1 MKWFENIPCKDR
13 RSTSRRGGWCVFGLL
28 LLFLLQA
35 PIPSLAQADEEYLL
49 EVGGGIGAVSYLGDF
64 NGSLTGNMQPMA
76 TALLRRV
83 LNPYMDVTATLSY
96 GQLKGSYKQANTFYP
111 DYQGQTYSFSNPL
124 IDLSLRYEY
133 NFWPYGTGRDY
144 RGAKRL
150 TPCLLLGLG
159 GTFVKTDQKNVFTAN
174 LPIGVGVKYKV
185 GARVNVGLE
194 WAMHFSLNDELDGVK
209 DPYGIKSSGLFKNT
223 DCYSTLQLSV
233 TYSFMAKCRTCHN
246 EDE

>member
-1 MKWFENIPCKDR
+1 MKWFESISSKDS
-13 RSTSRRGGWCVFGLL
+13 RSSSRRGGWCVCGLL
-28 LLFLLQA
+28 LLFLLSA
-35 PIPSLAQADEEYLL
+35 PVPTLAQADEEYLL

-64 NGSLTGNMQPMA
+64 NGSLTGNMQPLA

-83 LNPYMDVTATLSY
+83 LNPYMGVTATVSY

-124 IDLSLRYEY
+124 VDLSLRYEY

-150 TPCLLLGLG
+150 TPFVFGGLG
-159 GTFVKTDQKNVFTAN
+159 GTYTNTTGTVLATN
-174 LPIGVGVKYKV
+174 LLLGAGVKYK
-185 GARVNVGLE
+185 AAKRLNVALE
-194 WAMHFSLNDELDGVK
+194 WGIHFTTSDKLDGAE
-209 DPYGIKSSGLFKNT
+209 DPYYIKSTGAFKNK
-223 DCYSTLQLSV
+223 DCYSALQLTL
-233 TYSFMAKCRTCHN
+233 TYSFLAKCRTCHN

>member
-1 MKWFENIPCKDR
+1 MKWFESISSKDS
-13 RSTSRRGGWCVFGLL
+13 RSSSRRGGWCVCGLL
-28 LLFLLQA
+28 LLFLLSA
-35 PIPSLAQADEEYLL
+35 PVPTLAQADEEYLL

-64 NGSLTGNMQPMA
+64 NGSISGNMQPMA

-83 LNPYMDVTATLSY
+83 INPYMGVTATVSY

-124 IDLSLRYEY
+124 VDLSLRYEY

-150 TPCLLLGLG
+150 TPFVFGGLG
-159 GTFVKTDQKNVFTAN
+159 GTYTNTTGTVLATN
-174 LPIGVGVKYKV
+174 LLLGAGVKYK
-185 GARVNVGLE
+185 AAKRLNVALE
-194 WAMHFSLNDELDGVK
+194 WGIHFTTSDKLDGAE
-209 DPYGIKSSGLFKNT
+209 DPYYIKSTGAFKNK
-223 DCYSTLQLSV
+223 DCYSALQLTL
-233 TYSFMAKCRTCHN
+233 TYSFLAKCRTCHN